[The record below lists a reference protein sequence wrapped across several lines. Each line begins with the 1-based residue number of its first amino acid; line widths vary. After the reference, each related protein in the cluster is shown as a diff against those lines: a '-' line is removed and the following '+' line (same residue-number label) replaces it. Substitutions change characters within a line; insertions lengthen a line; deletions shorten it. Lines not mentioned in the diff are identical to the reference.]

1 MRITYRLVTA
11 ICLAVLVVVG
21 GFAFL
26 QIREERTRLVRD
38 LERRAALLAEGLKEA
53 VGPVMGTG
61 STAPIERI
69 LKRFGRPNQVVVVYD
84 RFASPIAVIPD
95 SARAQIPSM
104 PEITEAL
111 STDSARQGF
120 RQIDERRVY
129 VYATPLSRNDR
140 PVGALAVFLDASHL
154 AAAERSLW
162 QHNVIRFLV
171 LALVLSGITVLLVQ
185 ISVARPMA
193 RMAEW
198 TKSLKSG
205 RPGRHRTP
213 PTRACSGPWRSK

>member
-1 MRITYRLVTA
+1 MKLTSRLVTA

-104 PEITEAL
+104 PEISEAL

-129 VYATPLSRNDR
+129 V
-140 PVGALAVFLDASHL
+140 
-154 AAAERSLW
+154 
-162 QHNVIRFLV
+162 
-171 LALVLSGITVLLVQ
+171 
-185 ISVARPMA
+185 
-193 RMAEW
+193 
-198 TKSLKSG
+198 
-205 RPGRHRTP
+205 
-213 PTRACSGPWRSK
+213 